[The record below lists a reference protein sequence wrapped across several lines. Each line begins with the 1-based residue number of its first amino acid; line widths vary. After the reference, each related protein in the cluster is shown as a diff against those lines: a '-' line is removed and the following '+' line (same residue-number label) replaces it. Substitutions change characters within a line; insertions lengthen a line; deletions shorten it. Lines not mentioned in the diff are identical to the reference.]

1 MIKLTTFKKAIEAI
15 KKQQEK
21 ELKFC
26 KALEDIID
34 GRFVPEISTDIL
46 HALIECL
53 EDVMGDVID
62 EHGGW
67 ISWWIYEKDF
77 GKEKKMTAHYKN
89 GRLIKLD
96 TIEDLYIFLK
106 KNKRG

>member
-15 KKQQEK
+15 KKQSEK

-26 KALEDIID
+26 DALEDIID
-34 GRFVPEISTDIL
+34 GRFVPEMSTDIL

-53 EDVMGDVID
+53 EDTMSDKD
-62 EHGGW
+62 EW

-77 GKEKKMTAHYKN
+77 GKNKKMTAHYENGKN
-89 GRLIKLD
+89 IKLD
-96 TIEDLYIFLK
+96 TVEDLYKFLK
-106 KNKRG
+106 KNKKKC